1 MNLKI
6 VNIHNKGRKIYLFSR
21 DDKGKQI
28 ITEDTSFF
36 PYYYQKNTGGK
47 FISYDGSKLSK
58 IFCKLPSD
66 VPKMRNDDS
75 YEADI
80 IYTKR
85 YLIDKVNEIVE
96 TKIKYLFIDIEV
108 LCDHFPDQYEALYP
122 ISCITVYNSLYEN
135 IQTWYLEDYGIKNEK
150 GMINDFIN
158 YIKVE
163 ELDILTGWNFPD
175 FDYVYLYNR
184 ITKQFNKNFAE
195 IISPSFDGKS
205 IGVRYGQKDVMY
217 PAGISIVDYRL
228 FYKKIVKGLK
238 SYSLDNVLKH
248 EVGKG
253 KTYNKVDFSKLNPEI
268 KLRNIDDVKKLVDIE
283 NKYNFI
289 PHYDRIRRFSKIE
302 WEDFGWNSRIIDQ
315 LLLSE
320 AKNKSII
327 LPMKPKSKEK
337 KEFEGAFRIAY
348 ETGRFFN
355 VGKYDLS
362 GAYMYTI
369 IDLCLD
375 TANITDDISKN
386 VKCVKITDRKTRETI
401 AGYNVEQNPNALLP
415 SVVKKLVDEK
425 NKLKTLKKNT
435 NPESQEYKSI
445 EEKYEALK
453 SIVLSAWGVMGN
465 KFFRLYDSR
474 IAGMITSVVRDLLH
488 YVKDK
493 LKEQGYNVIYV
504 DTDGVFIDGKG
515 DLTELLNNLVQQW
528 SMDRFN
534 KKLNIEFDYEGNFEK
549 LLIVGLCHYIGHL
562 NTGNGVKIEIK
573 GVEAKRSSSAKFEA
587 KFQEEL
593 IDKLLNKEPE
603 DQILNWIKDKVDN
616 FKNQD
621 ILDISF
627 PAKLSKKI
635 EDYKVNSIH
644 KRALQ
649 NTQKINPKFIKHKA
663 DLFYYAYVKG
673 KEEVLAF
680 DENNLIDNVDYN
692 KMLERNIYNKCRA
705 IFEAMKWTNSIKE
718 IIPNYLSKKSKNRKI
733 QHKSSNNL
741 SQFLNQ

>member
-1 MNLKI
+1 MNNLKL
-6 VNIHNKGRKIYLFSR
+6 VNISNKGKKIYLFSR

-47 FISYDGSKLSK
+47 FIGYDDSKLSK

-85 YLIDKVNEIVE
+85 YLIDKVDEIVE
-96 TKIKYLFIDIEV
+96 TKIKYLFIDIEC
-108 LCDHFPDQYEALYP
+108 LAGHFPDQYEALYP

-135 IQTWYLEDYGIKNEK
+135 IQTWYLKEYGIENEK
-150 GMINDFIN
+150 KMLNDFIM
-158 YIKVE
+158 YIQETKP
-163 ELDILTGWNFPD
+163 DILMGWNFPN
-175 FDYVYLYNR
+175 FDYTYLYNR
-184 ITKQFNKNFAE
+184 ITKQFDKNFGE
-195 IISPSFDGKS
+195 LISPIKQA
-205 IGVRYGQKDVMY
+205 RYGQKDIMY

-228 FYKKIVKGLK
+228 LYKKIVKGLK

-248 EVGKG
+248 EFGKG
-253 KTYNKVDFSKLNPEI
+253 KTYNKVDFGKLNPEI

-337 KEFEGAFRIAY
+337 KKKEFEGAYRKAF

-362 GAYMYTI
+362 GAYMYAI

-375 TANITDDISKN
+375 TANITNDISKN
-386 VKCVKITDRKTRETI
+386 VIPVNITDRKSREII
-401 AGYNVEQNPNALLP
+401 ATYNIEQNPYALLP

-435 NPESQEYKSI
+435 NPESSEYKSI

-453 SIVLSAWGVMGN
+453 GIVLSAWGVMGN
-465 KFFRLYDSR
+465 RYFRLYNKI
-474 IAGMITSVVRDLLH
+474 IAGLITSTVRDLIH
-488 YVKDK
+488 YIKDK
-493 LKEQGYNVIYV
+493 IELKGYKIIYL
-504 DTDGVFIDGKG
+504 DTDGVIIEGKE
-515 DLTELLNNLVQQW
+515 DLTDLLNDLVNQW
-528 SMDRFN
+528 SMERFN
-534 KKLNIEFDYEGNFEK
+534 KKLNIEFEYEGNFEK
-549 LLIVGLCHYIGHL
+549 LLIIASTHYIGYL
-562 NTGNGVKIEIK
+562 RNLKGKMRKEIK
-573 GVEAKRSSSAKFEA
+573 GVEAKRSSSTIFEA

-593 IDKLLNKEPE
+593 IDKLLNEEPE

-705 IFEAMKWTNSIKE
+705 IFNAMDWEDSIKE
-718 IIPNYLSKKSKNRKI
+718 IIPNYLPKKSKRKI
-733 QHKSSNNL
+733 QYKSNNSL